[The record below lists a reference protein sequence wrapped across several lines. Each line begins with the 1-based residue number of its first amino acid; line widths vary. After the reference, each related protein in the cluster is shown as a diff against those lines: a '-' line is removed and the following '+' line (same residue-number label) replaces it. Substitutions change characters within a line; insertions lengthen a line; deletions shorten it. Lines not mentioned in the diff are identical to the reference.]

1 VINASKLQASLTV
14 ADLPK
19 SMKWYSD
26 VIGFNIDKQHER
38 EGKVRA
44 ARMSAGDVHILLNQ
58 EDGAKGWDRVKG
70 QGVSISFIISSD
82 LDDIAARIKSAG
94 VTLDAEPKDMPWG
107 QRMFRLTDPDG
118 FKLAFL
124 SEIK

>member
-1 VINASKLQASLTV
+1 VINATKLQASLTV

-26 VIGFNIDKQHER
+26 VIGFEIDQQHER

-44 ARMSAGDVHILLNQ
+44 ARMSAGDVLILLNQ

-70 QGVSISFIISSD
+70 QGISISFIISSG
-82 LDDIAARIKSAG
+82 LDDIADRIKAAG

-118 FKLAFL
+118 FKLVFM
-124 SEIK
+124 SDVK